1 MNSNIKN
8 YKIILLLTFYFL
20 IKNDYLNSTSALI
33 SSSAL
38 ALDKKISIEEYYK
51 NVPILFVIAISN
63 NIKHG
68 KSFYFEDIKD
78 PYYLNF
84 FYQYYEKSNKEKP
97 YFPIYL
103 NNIINKNNINFSKI
117 MNILKNKYNFTLKKI
132 GNNYLYE
139 QEE

>member
-1 MNSNIKN
+1 MNSDIKN

-20 IKNDYLNSTSALI
+20 IKNDYLNSTSA
-33 SSSAL
+33 SAL
-38 ALDKKISIEEYYK
+38 VLDKKISIEKYYKIKEYYEK
-51 NVPILFVIAISN
+51 VPILFVMAIASN
-63 NIKHG
+63 GIRYG

-103 NNIINKNNINFSKI
+103 NNIINKNNIN
-117 MNILKNKYNFTLKKI
+117 LL
-132 GNNYLYE
+132 
-139 QEE
+139 